1 MSKARDEAMV
11 GNETHA
17 PGTLKYAPFRAELVT
32 VYTCSY
38 STCFGRIHLN
48 SSPKS
53 SDEFQAFCY
62 CFSF

>member
-32 VYTCSY
+32 VYT
-38 STCFGRIHLN
+38 
-48 SSPKS
+48 
-53 SDEFQAFCY
+53 
-62 CFSF
+62 